1 MTEDIMDIK
10 VRKFEGND
18 IKSMI
23 DIWNEVVEEGI
34 AFPQLDSLN
43 EKTGLEFFS
52 SQWLLMRTMKF
63 WDFTYFILIMS
74 ADAVTYQMRA
84 MR

>member
-1 MTEDIMDIK
+1 MDIK

-52 SQWLLMRTMKF
+52 SH
-63 WDFTYFILIMS
+63 
-74 ADAVTYQMRA
+74 
-84 MR
+84 

>member
-1 MTEDIMDIK
+1 MDIK
-10 VRKFEGND
+10 VRKFEDND

-52 SQWLLMRTMKF
+52 SQSSAEWLLMRTMKF